1 MSGMAKISDV
11 PTVMRSMGVKGFLK
25 NVWAEISADGV
36 FTWASAL
43 AYSWVFALFPLLIA
57 MLTLAP
63 YLPGDTKENARRQI
77 NDTIAQ
83 SMGAQAKETIGKSI
97 SDVMDQT
104 QGGLFSIGLLLAL
117 WSASGGM
124 TMTMTALDKAYGVKN
139 ERPFLKHRGIAVG
152 LTLAT
157 IALVLSV
164 MVLLPIGGAI
174 VDYIKKW
181 AIVGP
186 VAVVALNILR
196 YVVAVTLLFT
206 IVALVY
212 YFGPNIKQ
220 KWQTVTPGAILA
232 VVMWILMGIGFS
244 IYVQNFA
251 NFNKTYGALGAA
263 IILLLFF
270 YLSMTVLLIGAE
282 VNSVIDFAVLGV
294 EPGTRDF
301 TCEPKGA
308 IRPSGGAKE
317 GEGTSGADR
326 PQPKRPEADA
336 ASIPVR
342 AAPAGWWKWAAASV
356 VGAWAARKMVGGPPD
371 TPRVPT

>member
-1 MSGMAKISDV
+1 MAKISDV

-36 FTWASAL
+36 FNWAAAL

-57 MLTLAP
+57 ILTLAP
-63 YLPGDTKENARRQI
+63 YLPFKAKEEARNQI
-77 NDTIAQ
+77 VTAVQ
-83 SMGAQAKETIGKSI
+83 TSMGGTAGQTII
-97 SDVMDQT
+97 ENIDDVMQNSKM
-104 QGGLFSIGLLLAL
+104 GLLSFGLLLAI

-139 ERPFLKHRGIAVG
+139 ERPFIKHRALAIG

-157 IALVLSV
+157 IVLVLV
-164 MVLLPIGGAI
+164 VAVLLPIGGLI
-174 VDYIKKW
+174 VGYIKKW
-181 AIVGP
+181 ALVGP
-186 VAVVALNILR
+186 VAVIVLQIVR
-196 YVVAVTLLFT
+196 YAVAVALLFT

-220 KWQTVTPGAILA
+220 KWQTVTPGAVLT
-232 VVMWILMGIGFS
+232 VVIWILLGIGFG
-244 IYVQNFA
+244 IYVQSFS
-251 NFNKTYGALGAA
+251 NFNKTYGALGAG
-263 IILLLFF
+263 IVLLLFF
-270 YLSMTVLLIGAE
+270 YLSMAVLLIGAE

-308 IRPSGGAKE
+308 IKPSGGAKE

-326 PQPKRPEADA
+326 PQPKRPEADV

-342 AAPAGWWKWAAASV
+342 AAPAGWWKWAAASM
-356 VGAWAARKMVGGPPD
+356 VGAWAARKIVGGPPD